1 MYHGP
6 AGDGGEMRSVL
17 FLIMSVLMVAG
28 VPDTGTHDPRIPV
41 TTMQTECSCVSVRR
55 IRGENCGSPRSLR
68 IEFQNVCDRAVN
80 AQIYVRLNSQ
90 SGRERVGG
98 PSNLRPGTSS
108 SYFWCQEPYEAMVAC
123 E

>member
-1 MYHGP
+1 
-6 AGDGGEMRSVL
+6 MRIVL
-17 FLIMSVLMVAG
+17 FLIMSVLMFAG
-28 VPDTGTHDPRIPV
+28 VHTAGPRIPV
-41 TTMQTECSCVSVRR
+41 ATLQSDCNCVSVRR

-80 AQIYVRLNSQ
+80 AQIYVRFNSQ

-108 SYFWCQEPYEAMVAC
+108 SYFWCQEPYEAIVAC

>member
-1 MYHGP
+1 
-6 AGDGGEMRSVL
+6 MRSVL
-17 FLIMSVLMVAG
+17 FLIMSVLMIAG
-28 VPDTGTHDPRIPV
+28 VHATGPRTPV
-41 TTMQTECSCVSVRR
+41 AAFQGDCNCVSVRR

-108 SYFWCQEPYEAMVAC
+108 SYFWCQEPYEAIVAC